1 MKPIFL
7 LFLAISICS
16 GCGNGTSDDNH
27 SNVCDDSTD
36 TVPFELGMNLDS
48 NDGKFS
54 LKVESA
60 DPNPIDRGDNT
71 WTVILSDSGANP
83 VSDATIVLEPT
94 MPGHGH
100 GTFPATF
107 DGTSGSTN
115 GAYDFGPFDLMMPG
129 TWQLEFT
136 ITDSE
141 NATST
146 ATATFCV
153 ES

>member
-1 MKPIFL
+1 MPL
-7 LFLAISICS
+7 LELRGITKRYPAVVA
-16 GCGNGTSDDNH
+16 NDDI
-27 SNVCDDSTD
+27 
-36 TVPFELGMNLDS
+36 
-48 NDGKFS
+48 S
-54 LKVESA
+54 LKVEAA

-71 WTVILSDSGANP
+71 WTVILSDSETNP

-100 GTFPATF
+100 GTFPTTF
-107 DGTSGSTN
+107 DGASGSTD
-115 GAYDFGPFDLMMPG
+115 GSYDFGPFDLMMPG